1 MPRPFASY
9 DDLDRARIM
18 LGNPPPDLP
27 RKYMPLWQEHP
38 PAQCAA
44 FARALYEY
52 LLRVPQPGLQAS
64 SSEESDGY
72 VNDDPAFTPLL
83 PLPGFAF
90 DQNPPD
96 PLTLEP
102 MQPQGST
109 LIDRCILFKWE
120 YDGWCMGV
128 IKSQNTNPRTR
139 VAGKV
144 ANFPVYY
151 TMDKTTGTHAPP
163 TAMPD

>member
-27 RKYMPLWQEHP
+27 RKYMPLWQEHA
-38 PAQCAA
+38 PAHCAA
-44 FARALYEY
+44 FAQALYEY
-52 LLRVPQPGLQAS
+52 LLRVPQPGLLAS

-72 VNDDPAFTPLL
+72 VYDDQVFTPLL
-83 PLPGFAF
+83 PPPGFAF
-90 DQNPPD
+90 DQNPPN
-96 PLTLEP
+96 PSTLEP
-102 MQPQGST
+102 MHPQGSI
-109 LIDRCILFKWE
+109 LLDRYILFKWE
-120 YDGWCMGV
+120 HDGWCRGV

-144 ANFPVYY
+144 ANFHVYY
-151 TMDKTTGTHAPP
+151 TMDKTTGTHL
-163 TAMPD
+163 